1 MGPPPPPSNSTRSR
15 SFSSLSV
22 YSPILFDQEYNIIPI
37 FPTFDR
43 LPLLKTVFIKMSSIA
58 ALLQAA
64 EYIER
69 REREVEHGYASS
81 LPGPFILDPESYT
94 QTRDLKQVTSS
105 VIGAPSNNR
114 RLKSINRKPQGN
126 RSTHNELEKNR
137 RAHLRNCLEKL
148 KDIVPV
154 GGDSSRHTTLGLLN
168 KAKHFI
174 KALEDKERKANTHR
188 ENLLREQ
195 RYLRRRLDLLST
207 QVDAIHKRRSVSE
220 SSNSESDE
228 HDVDVTG
235 YGGAS
240 DDDHSSIR
248 SGTSDGGVTVTTWRQ
263 LTIGEDAPL

>member
-1 MGPPPPPSNSTRSR
+1 MS
-15 SFSSLSV
+15 
-22 YSPILFDQEYNIIPI
+22 
-37 FPTFDR
+37 
-43 LPLLKTVFIKMSSIA
+43 SSIA
-58 ALLQAA
+58 ALLEAA
-64 EYIER
+64 EYLER
-69 REREVEHGYASS
+69 REREMEHGYASS
-81 LPGPFILDPESYT
+81 LPGPSFLDDIFTQTSNHTMLAAEMMLDDPEESGYMSSSK
-94 QTRDLKQVTSS
+94 RLTSS
-105 VIGAPSNNR
+105 S
-114 RLKSINRKPQGN
+114 SNRKPQGN

-174 KALEDKERKANTHR
+174 KTLEDKERKTIANR
-188 ENLLREQ
+188 ENMLREQ
-195 RYLRRRLDLLST
+195 RYLRRRLELLSG

-220 SSNSESDE
+220 CSSTSTVSSTHSSHSESDE
-228 HDVDVTG
+228 HEVDVIG

-263 LTIGEDAPL
+263 LSLGGEA